1 MRLSL
6 IVSYILLSQI
16 LLSQAP
22 ALIPYQAVAR
32 QSNGQPLDNTTL
44 SARFTIHDESVSGP
58 EIWQESQVIST
69 SALGLFT
76 AQLGLVQ
83 PLLNIDW
90 SNGNKFL
97 EVEIEL
103 ESGFINLG
111 TQQLLSVPYAIH
123 ANSVRLNVSQ
133 TGDTLFIG
141 NNEFVVIPGISAAN
155 QISGETTTGTTLHS
169 CGANNIHNPDLTYG
183 SLHDQEGN
191 IYKTIIIGEQEWM
204 AENLNTSIYQN
215 GDSIATNLTDSA
227 WINTRQIELGAW
239 AYFNNDASFACPFGK
254 LYNWYACADSRQLC
268 PTGWH
273 IPTNDDWNELINS
286 LQENPSEYA
295 GVAMKTTSL
304 WQFDPFVPLST
315 NSSGF
320 SALPSGYKWVNNSNQ
335 TVNYGGLYLD
345 GFYWSDSELGD
356 DVAWELF
363 IVHEDPFS
371 YLTAEYGD
379 KRKGVS
385 VRCIKD

>member
-58 EIWQESQVIST
+58 EIWQESQLIST

-76 AQLGLVQ
+76 AQLGIVQ

-111 TQQLLSVPYAIH
+111 TQQLLSVPYAMH

-141 NNEFVVIPGISAAN
+141 NNEFVVIPGISEAN

-227 WINTRQIELGAW
+227 WINTPQIELGAW

-254 LYNWYACADSRQLC
+254 LYNWYACADLRQLC

-273 IPTNDDWNELINS
+273 IPTNNDWNELINF

-320 SALPSGYKWVNNSNQ
+320 SALPSGYKWVSDFHQ

-345 GFYWSDSELGD
+345 GFCWSASELGD

-371 YLTAEYGD
+371 YLTAAYGD